1 MYISENLPQIILVII
16 VLLVIS
22 LFVYI
27 KLAFPFWNRQP
38 VYHTYDFWRFLYRNP
53 FRIHQTFSI
62 LMRSKFCE
70 MKDVEI
76 IPFVDATECQKRA
89 FVNLLQCYSLESDQ
103 LMYMFHLDNLETY
116 LGGHMFSSYIS
127 FYKTPLYK
135 TPLYKSLDNPTDNIV
150 VSEKPVG
157 CISSRSGELFVSN
170 VREPIYYIDHLVIQ
184 RDRDH
189 RGISRNLFETHI
201 YKTNLISKMELLTE
215 PIMVYL
221 FRRDRE
227 LLTGIVPLNQFN
239 VVTYILPNNADF
251 YVQRRLPEHVVLI
264 EIHSGNTDLFIDFLG
279 SYRGQFAVCAMTD
292 IANLIGLVKSGILF
306 VHVLKRF
313 DEILAI
319 YIFRDSRIR
328 DEESGSVLEFI
339 GSINIH
345 RGVFYNGF
353 LHALGSVVKKH
364 NVFKMLRVDGLSDNV
379 RIPWDEFYKT
389 DEWTAA
395 YYLYNFVVPSS
406 PTNNAFILF

>member
-16 VLLVIS
+16 VFLIIS
-22 LFVYI
+22 LFTYI

-53 FRIHQTFSI
+53 FRIHQTFSV

-76 IPFVDATECQKRA
+76 VPFVDATESKKKV
-89 FVNLLQCYSLESDQ
+89 FVNLLQCYFLDSESS
-103 LMYMFHLDNLETY
+103 MYMFHLDNLESY

-135 TPLYKSLDNPTDNIV
+135 SLDNSGVEVV
-150 VSEKPVG
+150 VSEQPIG
-157 CISSRSGELFVSN
+157 CISSRSGELFVGGI
-170 VREPIYYIDHLVIQ
+170 RELIYYIDHLVIQ

-227 LLTGIVPLNQFN
+227 LLTGIVPLVKFH
-239 VVTYILPNNADF
+239 VSMYVLPNNPAF
-251 YVQRRLPEHVVLI
+251 YMQRRLPEHVLLT
-264 EIHSGNTDLFIDFLG
+264 EIHKGNMDLLIDFLG
-279 SYRGQFAVCAMTD
+279 SYRSRFTVCAMTD
-292 IANLIGLVKSGILF
+292 IANLIGLIQSEILF
-306 VHVLKRF
+306 VYVLKRF
-313 DEILAI
+313 DDILAV
-319 YIFRDSRIR
+319 YIFRDTRIR
-328 DEESGSVLEFI
+328 DEDEGSLLEMVS
-339 GSINIH
+339 SIQIH
-345 RGVFYNGF
+345 RGLFYSGL
-353 LHALGSVVKKH
+353 LHSLGSIIKKQS
-364 NVFKMLRVDGLSDNV
+364 VFRSLKVDGITDNNA
-379 RIPWDEFYKT
+379 IIWDEFYKT
-389 DEWTAA
+389 DEWMAA
-395 YYLYNFVVPSS
+395 YYLYNYVVPNS